1 MLQETTHSLK
11 CPQCPQVLT
20 DMKSLQIH
28 SFVEHHGPEH
38 RPAQSQ
44 VLNLSQVRQARG
56 PPSPAEQPVSCHI
69 CAVKLPN
76 QAIFQQVRTA
86 RPPTERQLIV
96 VISAS
101 SDPRS
106 LQALHLPPVRRRVHQ
121 PGSAGEPQQAA
132 PVITRLAISTL

>member
-11 CPQCPQVLT
+11 CPQCPQVLA

-44 VLNLSQVRQARG
+44 VLNLSQARQVPGPRG

-76 QAIFQQVRTA
+76 QAIFQQVSTTETSNLA
-86 RPPTERQLIV
+86 AADCCLLFQHLQTHAAFRPFICHLCDAGFTSPAQLE
-96 VISAS
+96 SHS
-101 SDPRS
+101 K
-106 LQALHLPPVRRRVHQ
+106 LHQ
-121 PGSAGEPQQAA
+121 
-132 PVITRLAISTL
+132 